1 MLKFF
6 KTYTRRKLYFNFI
19 IRNNNYKLRT
29 HVHCNYLVQVMR
41 NKKAILEEYC
51 RIKVDIK
58 CVFLFIFNSKTKYTY
73 CFPTSTSQIPTVNH
87 RLYKIH
93 KSTTSDLN
101 IKIVITTVTQ
111 YQMQAPFPRLK

>member
-19 IRNNNYKLRT
+19 IRNNNYKLHT
-29 HVHCNYLVQVMR
+29 HVHYNYSVQVMR